1 MNHTDIFAIIAI
13 VIGTIA
19 LWPYY
24 IGIYR
29 HTVKPHAFTWLTWSL
44 VNGIVTAVQFSEKG
58 GVGAWTSAIGTLQI
72 AAVAVL
78 AVSGYGTRNITRG
91 DTLCFALALL
101 AIPLWYYTKN
111 PLWSVVLV
119 CFIDGMAFYPT
130 FRKSWLLPYQE
141 KIFTYA
147 IGNLRFIFTILALE
161 SITWA
166 SILFPIWVIALD
178 TVFIA
183 MLLWR
188 RRLLPASQGQT

>member
-1 MNHTDIFAIIAI
+1 MNNTDIFAILAI
-13 VIGTIA
+13 IIGTIA
-19 LWPYY
+19 LWPYFV
-24 IGIYR
+24 GIFR

-44 VNGIVTAVQFSEKG
+44 VNGIVTAVQFAEKG
-58 GVGAWTSAIGTLQI
+58 GVGAWTSAIGTVQI

-78 AVSGYGTRNITRG
+78 AVAGYGTRNVTRS
-91 DTLCFALALL
+91 DTACFALAIL

-111 PLWSVVLV
+111 PLWSVVLL
-119 CFIDGMAFYPT
+119 CFIDGLAFYPT
-130 FRKSWLLPYQE
+130 FRKSWLLPHQE

-161 SITWA
+161 TITWA
-166 SILFPIWVIALD
+166 SILFPLWVILLD

-188 RRLLPASQGQT
+188 RRLLPLSQGAA